1 MTKTAIPTVRW
12 IGSIDP
18 SWNWNLLGAVFLVFL
33 TVIAPAQ
40 TVVVDTLHAT
50 QPWGQRTAYTFP
62 SIRVVGEDA
71 ISERINRTLMIDFLG
86 EDLHVA
92 KDPLS
97 ALWGEDTGNGMARI
111 PLLEWSGV
119 RTSAGVFTVQ
129 FTGEFCGAYCEDFDQ
144 HFLFDVRTGMRLDPV
159 GLFKTEDEAAVNAMI
174 DQRWRKIIEHHVGS
188 LEAAGDATIEAK
200 RTIDLYRSCL
210 DERPVGKPYIEDLL
224 LEPDGLQFI
233 FARCSSHVDREL
245 DDLGAVAVYVFLYE
259 ILDQLRPEA
268 KDAFDW

>member
-62 SIRVVGEDA
+62 SIRVVGDEA

-159 GLFKTEDEAAVNAMI
+159 GLFKTEDEAAVNA
-174 DQRWRKIIEHHVGS
+174 DPLELQSADVDALQVPRQQAAPGFAAQLARWSQWTAQRPITRA
-188 LEAAGDATIEAK
+188 L
-200 RTIDLYRSCL
+200 
-210 DERPVGKPYIEDLL
+210 
-224 LEPDGLQFI
+224 
-233 FARCSSHVDREL
+233 AR
-245 DDLGAVAVYVFLYE
+245 A
-259 ILDQLRPEA
+259 
-268 KDAFDW
+268 